1 MHSKP
6 DVSQTKLLSGDNILA
21 KLQFNIVKRPKQR
34 LKKKIQINGLKGLTQ
49 DQKLQKILS
58 RMRKRNTN
66 KFTEE

>member
-58 RMRKRNTN
+58 GMRKRNTN

>member
-34 LKKKIQINGLKGLTQ
+34 LKKKIQINGLKGLIQ

-66 KFTEE
+66 KFSEE